1 MLQYKSLDIAKIIAA
16 ILVVALHTQLLCGTE
31 AGYYLRCFCRI
42 AVPFFFVCSSYLF
55 WSKKSSIKKYTKRI
69 LLLYLIWLIL
79 FLPYVVKTFFLND
92 QSIVSNVAMFVHSL
106 VFHNTFHASWYLM
119 SSVIA
124 MNLVYWLSKRFSNKT
139 LLIIGI
145 GLFVF
150 SLLSCSYN
158 GIVNRFGIGAYYTA
172 FDRIFVPS
180 NSFFVAFI
188 YVVIGKI
195 LAENDRL
202 LGKKESLIYSTIF
215 FFLGG
220 AEIYCVRPLTRLT
233 DAFIFLP
240 FFTFFL
246 FQFLLN
252 VRIRANDELCR
263 LFRKMSIIV
272 YLSHYFFIDLHL
284 HYGME
289 LGTKLFF
296 VVVTEALLLSA
307 TIVMLS
313 NKVKILRY
321 LY

>member
-1 MLQYKSLDIAKIIAA
+1 MQQYKSLDIAKITAA
-16 ILVVALHTQLLCGTE
+16 ILVVAIHTQLLCGTD

-55 WSKKSSIKKYTKRI
+55 WSKNSSIKKYTKRI
-69 LLLYLIWLIL
+69 LLLYLIWIIL
-79 FLPYVVKTFFLND
+79 FLPYVVKTFFLNN
-92 QSIVSNVAMFVHSL
+92 QSIVNNVAMFVHSL

-124 MNLVYWLSKRFSNKT
+124 MNLVYGLSKRFTNKT

-150 SLLSCSYN
+150 SLLSCSYY
-158 GIVNRFGIGAYYTA
+158 GLVNTIGIGSWYSV
-172 FDRIFVPS
+172 FDRLFVPS
-180 NSFFVAFI
+180 NSFFVAFV

-195 LAENDRL
+195 IAEKDNL
-202 LGKKESLIYSTIF
+202 LGKKESLLYSIVF
-215 FFLGG
+215 IILGG
-220 AEIYCVRPLTRLT
+220 AEIYLVRDLTRLT

-240 FFTFFL
+240 FFTFSL

-252 VRIRANDELCR
+252 IRLRANDELCR

-296 VVVTEALLLSA
+296 VVVAEALALSA
-307 TIVMLS
+307 TIVLLS
-313 NKVKILRY
+313 NKVKLLRY

>member
-1 MLQYKSLDIAKIIAA
+1 MQQYKSLDVAKIIAA
-16 ILVVALHTQLLCGTE
+16 ILVVAIHTQLQCGTD
-31 AGYYLRCFCRI
+31 AGYYIRCFCRI
-42 AVPFFFVCSSYLF
+42 AVPFFFVCSSFLF
-55 WSKKSSIKKYTKRI
+55 WTKKSSIKKYTKRI

-79 FLPYVVKTFFLND
+79 FLPYVVKNFFLNG
-92 QSIVSNVAMFVHSL
+92 QSIVHCFAMFVHSL

-124 MNLVYWLSKRFSNKT
+124 MNLVYRLSKRFTNKK
-139 LLIIGI
+139 LLITGI
-145 GLFVF
+145 ALFVF
-150 SLLSCSYN
+150 SLLSCSYYGLIDKI
-158 GIVNRFGIGAYYTA
+158 GIASWYSVLN
-172 FDRIFVPS
+172 RIFVPS

-195 LAENDRL
+195 IAEKDKL
-202 LGKKESLIYSTIF
+202 LGKAESLLYSTVF
-215 FFLGG
+215 FVLGG
-220 AEIYCVRPLTRLT
+220 AEIYLTKDLTRLT

-246 FQFLLN
+246 YQFLLN
-252 VRIRANDELCR
+252 VRLKANDELCR

-284 HYGME
+284 YYGME

-307 TIVMLS
+307 IIVMLS
-313 NKVKILRY
+313 NKVKLLRY